1 MPTVP
6 KVTLPIKYSV
16 YLAEQLSDRFKR
28 SVYWNSYQTISAN
41 IIDKWENIYEL
52 VSTSFL
58 FVKRFFVLAY
68 DIAANSA
75 NNEAGIK
82 AIGSIFFQDEELK
95 ITTYWL
101 MEVIFMTNRLMI

>member
-1 MPTVP
+1 MPNVP
-6 KVTLPIKYSV
+6 KVTLPSIYSV

-28 SVYWNSYQTISAN
+28 SVYWNSYQTIPAN

-52 VSTSFL
+52 LSTSFQ

-68 DIAANSA
+68 DIAANTA

-82 AIGSIFFQDEELK
+82 AIGSIFVQDEELK
-95 ITTYWL
+95 IITYWL